1 MEQDEKKVLVP
12 WDEYQELLK
21 EGEALKIAKEELEKD
36 CKERGLY
43 VQYNVYFYEQLY
55 PLLEKH
61 INPLLEKYI
70 NPRLSIVSKD
80 AVLEA
85 AAKEID
91 RLSNLTKSI
100 EKEKNEEIARLKNRS
115 LWERIFNKK

>member
-1 MEQDEKKVLVP
+1 MEQDGKKVLVP
-12 WDEYQELLK
+12 WDEYQELLM
-21 EGEALKIAKEELEKD
+21 EGEALKLAKEELEKD

-43 VQYNVYFYEQLY
+43 VQYSLYFYEELY
-55 PLLEKH
+55 PLLEKR
-61 INPLLEKYI
+61 I

-91 RLSNLTKSI
+91 RLSNLAKSI
-100 EKEKNEEIARLKNRS
+100 EEEKNEEIARLKNRN
-115 LWERIFNKK
+115 LWQRIINKR

>member
-1 MEQDEKKVLVP
+1 MEQEEKKVILP

-21 EGEALKIAKEELEKD
+21 EGEALEIAKEELEKD

-43 VQYNVYFYEQLY
+43 VEFNAYFYEQFY
-55 PLLEKH
+55 SLLEKC
-61 INPLLEKYI
+61 I

-91 RLSNLTKSI
+91 RLSNLAKSI
-100 EKEKNEEIARLKNRS
+100 EEEKNEEIARLKNRN
-115 LWERIFNKK
+115 LWERIFNKE

>member
-1 MEQDEKKVLVP
+1 MVKKYMEEKEQKKVLVP
-12 WDEYQELLK
+12 WDEYQELLE

-43 VQYNVYFYEQLY
+43 VQYNAYFYEQYY
-55 PLLEKH
+55 PLLEKRV
-61 INPLLEKYI
+61 
-70 NPRLSIVSKD
+70 NPRLSIVPKD

-91 RLSNLTKSI
+91 RLSNLAKSI
-100 EKEKNEEIARLKNRS
+100 GEEKNEEIARLKNRN
-115 LWERIFNKK
+115 LWQRIINKR

>member
-1 MEQDEKKVLVP
+1 MEQDGKMVILP

-43 VQYNVYFYEQLY
+43 VEYIMYFYEQLTFS
-55 PLLEKH
+55 ERR
-61 INPLLEKYI
+61 I
-70 NPRLSIVSKD
+70 NPRLNIYSKD
-80 AVLEA
+80 TVLEA

-91 RLSNLTKSI
+91 RLSNLAKSI
-100 EKEKNEEIARLKNRS
+100 EEEKNEEIARLKNRN
-115 LWERIFNKK
+115 LWKRIINKR